1 MKYTV
6 EGFLQEKLVALGL
19 DMADALIL
27 RWFVDFAGTGNM
39 SQLVYNH
46 RIYYFV
52 KYAGIIRDLPVLGI
66 SSTKG
71 IGKRFEKYIEKG
83 LLVKTVRRQGAG
95 TLLYFSPTRHLLELQ
110 YHSAG
115 GTPLKGTPVPFTES
129 GGDNYIQNELDFSG
143 NEPPCPPDRG
153 EMAGE
158 PPENAHSPAAAETGG
173 CLKGTPVPFVNVK
186 GTPVAFRKEPQ
197 FPSERN
203 SSSLALNNSS
213 TRNSSTTDSL
223 TTGASINP
231 CDLQAAA
238 AALKEEFQ
246 KRVDIKVF
254 SPDFLPTLA
263 RSVLMNGIEARELPD
278 YVAHLFDK
286 ASKSRPKSLANY
298 LYRVAGEGY
307 MASEFKSARM
317 TVDTEESGDS
327 DDTTKAWR
335 CFCGTMVRGLSCPEC
350 GILRTE
356 RNDENALIRARE
368 RLRSERLQ
376 YESGEQHQPLYLSS
390 PAKIEPG

>member
-1 MKYTV
+1 M
-6 EGFLQEKLVALGL
+6 
-19 DMADALIL
+19 
-27 RWFVDFAGTGNM
+27 
-39 SQLVYNH
+39 
-46 RIYYFV
+46 
-52 KYAGIIRDLPVLGI
+52 
-66 SSTKG
+66 
-71 IGKRFEKYIEKG
+71 
-83 LLVKTVRRQGAG
+83 
-95 TLLYFSPTRHLLELQ
+95 
-110 YHSAG
+110 
-115 GTPLKGTPVPFTES
+115 
-129 GGDNYIQNELDFSG
+129 
-143 NEPPCPPDRG
+143 
-153 EMAGE
+153 
-158 PPENAHSPAAAETGG
+158 
-173 CLKGTPVPFVNVK
+173 
-186 GTPVAFRKEPQ
+186 
-197 FPSERN
+197 
-203 SSSLALNNSS
+203 
-213 TRNSSTTDSL
+213 
-223 TTGASINP
+223 
-231 CDLQAAA
+231 
-238 AALKEEFQ
+238 EEFQ
-246 KRVDIKVF
+246 KRIDIKVF

-278 YVAHLFDK
+278 YVAHLFAK

-376 YESGEQHQPLYLSS
+376 SESGEQHQPLYLSS